1 MHSML
6 NWICHIPNFYLS
18 CASVSLKFWCRRD
31 INNTMSQCLI
41 PDINFVISFLYW
53 KQTILLKT
61 AHSWNPPTFDNYF
74 CWYCGHEIW
83 DKHKNKLI
91 RESYWFIFKRLQN
104 NITCP
109 ICKKHL
115 DKQHQTVTLSEIV
128 IFGIKKSWVKFIIGT
143 KSKHY

>member
-1 MHSML
+1 MR
-6 NWICHIPNFYLS
+6 ICFSEILMQKGHQQHNVTMFNTWHQFCNF
-18 CASVSLKFWCRRD
+18 
-31 INNTMSQCLI
+31 
-41 PDINFVISFLYW
+41 IS
-53 KQTILLKT
+53 LLK
-61 AHSWNPPTFDNYF
+61 ANNSSEDSPQLKPPTFDNYF

-109 ICKKHL
+109 LCKKHL